1 MVVVDLLTKDVHDIG
16 ATRSRAPSGAA
27 AGARTEPSWIGAA
40 PKWRTASG
48 TPRRA
53 GTARRLDE
61 QLDTNAV
68 QRAEEDM
75 AVRRV
80 DTPSGTEDGAEA
92 SIKAIACV
100 PPAIRLTAM
109 PSCPIDV
116 PRPWQPSA
124 QFVAA
129 ESHATALTSRTLVEA
144 ERPASTAARSEFA
157 AANRLS
163 MDGGGE

>member
-1 MVVVDLLTKDVHDIG
+1 MTLARHEARHPAEQPPVLARNPPGL
-16 ATRSRAPSGAA
+16 AP
-27 AGARTEPSWIGAA
+27 R